1 LRKSGGEEKDMS
13 HSQVESPSA
22 TTGTQKKPG
31 QKKSKTQK
39 SDLGKQKTTSKY
51 PGIETVIH
59 GNGAV
64 AHVMGHVCGGV
75 IGYPITPSTEISEM
89 FEAFRA
95 KGGCNVWGKHPFFFE
110 PEGEHSAQSGAMGA
124 TLTGGRFISN
134 ASSSQGILY
143 ALESH
148 YVTVGKKVGGFVLQ
162 VAARAVS
169 KHSLNVMAG
178 HDDVYALLPSGYT
191 ILFGSNPQEAADLA
205 AIAYRVSSLSMIP
218 VTNAMDGFATSH
230 MQCETL
236 LPEPELL
243 KEFLGDPSGR
253 IKSPTVAQEML
264 YGAKGR
270 VYQLQQYLSKH
281 GGDIQP
287 GDLSALNEFLKNNA
301 ENVEADNA
309 GEMVV
314 DTQTWVPE
322 ELQDQWRRQWIHAFE
337 KGTRQLVPAMVDV
350 NNPGL
355 TGGVQNQPDFQ
366 AGLVD
371 HKTHF
376 ANEIPN
382 FVRQAMDEYGE
393 LTGRCYNPVQTFMSA
408 DAEHVIVGLGSVTD
422 DAEAVATYL
431 RGQGKKVG
439 VVSIKL
445 LQPFPEGELVAA
457 LDGKKAV
464 TVLERSEVTA
474 LTNLVTQSLF
484 KAGENNDLI
493 RHRGIPA
500 IDSLPKIST
509 GIFGVGGHDL
519 QPRHLIAAYRNM
531 ESSLNV
537 PFFYLGTQFFEKNP
551 GPRNA
556 ERQNRLKQ
564 AYPETEFMALDIKE
578 NPSLLPDD
586 AFRIRFHSVGGYG
599 TIASGKLLTD
609 ILAGVMQMH
618 SKSAPKYGSE
628 KSGAPTNF
636 YITLSPEPIKITN
649 AELEDVEIVI
659 SPDHKV
665 FSHANPLLG
674 LGEGGTLIM
683 QSHHTPL
690 EVWKELPAFA
700 RKTIR
705 EKKIQFY
712 VVDAF
717 GVAKKHA
724 PVPELEIRMMGI
736 AFIGAICG
744 HVNRI
749 AAGKSEEAIL
759 EKVEQQVNKK
769 FGAKGKAVVEGNM
782 KVVREGLQATH
793 RIDYSTAEFNEAEK
807 LAVVVSGP
815 GVEVSAAMSR
825 ATGCT
830 VTNGLFDKTYY
841 DDVLADRIRDG
852 SIGEAPVMPGTGLF
866 IPVATAAWK
875 DKGMFRLGVP
885 KYTAHLCTGCMEC
898 AIVCPDAAIPNTVH
912 DIHDLL
918 LTAIAKLDIT
928 EQHKSQMSNQV
939 FPLTNA
945 IRDTYRNQIGKDE
958 QSFSEIVTQSLS
970 SLETATSQN
979 WASLKLAFEKM
990 VEVLECFPVARTRPF
1005 FDAMEKHA
1013 PGSGGLYSANID
1025 PWKCTGCGECVD
1037 VCGPGA
1043 LSAEKQSSK
1052 LQAEMSRNFEFLSK
1066 VPNTPARFTDSAIQP
1081 GGDSKRLILDHNNYY
1096 AMTGGH
1102 GACRGCGEVTAIR
1115 MLTATN
1121 KAIHEKR
1128 RKTHII
1134 ELEALISGLDSKLES
1149 LPVDENDPDR
1159 ELRIQKTISAL
1170 EKRLYLFESGP
1181 TGNGPSFA
1189 TFANATGCSSV
1200 YASTFPSNPYKD
1212 PWVNSL
1218 FQDTP
1223 AVAKGIFEGFC
1234 ATAVDDFTHLRTA
1247 KLDLEDNYD
1256 PQYHDDLFRCFNWH
1270 HFSHDEFSM
1279 LPAVISMGGDG
1290 ATYDIG
1296 FGALSRL
1303 LVSETPI
1310 KVVVLNTGAYS
1321 NTGGQTSTA
1330 SYTGQDSDLTR
1341 FGGVHRGKHED
1352 RKELGLIAAFHPKVL
1367 VIQTNAALQSH
1378 FMKNVMDFLS
1388 YHESPAVLD
1397 TYTTCQ
1403 PEHGIADDA
1412 GSRHATLAVESRMS
1426 PVFVHDPRRGDTLAA
1441 RFSLEGNPEIG
1452 KDWITT
1458 TLDYIDDDGNA
1469 SLLERA
1475 FTAADFA
1482 VLEGRFKKHFHPVT
1496 QDDDPLPI
1504 DEYINL
1510 NSTDRYGKVPFIWS
1524 TTAKGKL
1531 IKLTMSSAIV
1541 ELTEE
1546 RRKNWRMLEYLGGLH
1561 IDRMEAG
1568 HRHELDNWMQKYQQS
1583 SVARESSIDSIA
1595 RGMAE
1600 LASIS
1605 GVPAAGV
1612 DKLIPVTVASEETSA
1627 DATAPVSAESG
1638 DLVEIAE
1645 TDMVKCT
1652 NCKTCYQDL
1661 SELFEK
1667 TKIMVGGSSKEV
1679 SRVIPGIFDRIEITP
1694 DLVQRASRV
1703 ADDCDVEII
1712 HFHPPA

>member
-1 LRKSGGEEKDMS
+1 MNKVENLEKT
-13 HSQVESPSA
+13 QVESPA
-22 TTGTQKKPG
+22 DTGESLKSQNSSESNHE
-31 QKKSKTQK
+31 KSK
-39 SDLGKQKTTSKY
+39 KTCKY
-51 PGIETVIH
+51 PGVETVIH

-143 ALESH
+143 GLESH

-162 VAARAVS
+162 VAARVVS

-236 LPEPELL
+236 LPEPEML

-253 IKSPTVAQEML
+253 IKAPTVAQEML

-270 VYQLQQYLSKH
+270 VYQLQQYLSRRS
-281 GGDIQP
+281 GDILP
-287 GDLSALNEFLKNNA
+287 DSLSALTDFLDSRA
-301 ENVEADNA
+301 DEIEADNS
-309 GEMVV
+309 GTLLP
-314 DTQTWVPE
+314 DSLSWVPE
-322 ELQDQWRRQWIHAFE
+322 ELHGQWQRQWINAFE
-337 KGTRQLVPAMVDV
+337 KGTRQLVPAMVDA

-355 TGGVQNQPDFQ
+355 SGGVQNQPDFQ

-393 LTGRCYNPVQTFMSA
+393 LTGRHYDPVQTFMNN

-422 DAEAVATYL
+422 DAEAVASYL
-431 RGQGKKVG
+431 RTQGKKVG

-464 TVLERSEVTA
+464 TIVERSEVTA

-484 KAGENNDLI
+484 KARENDDLI
-493 RHRGIPA
+493 RHQGIPP
-500 IDSLPKIST
+500 ISSLPKIST
-509 GIFGVGGHDL
+509 GIFGLGGHDL
-519 QPRHLIAAYRNM
+519 QPRHLIAAYKNM

-537 PFFYLGTQFFEKNP
+537 PFFYLGTQFFEKDP
-551 GPRNA
+551 SAANA
-556 ERQNRLKQ
+556 KLQQKLKL
-564 AYPETEFMALDIKE
+564 AYPETEFMALDTE
-578 NPSLLPDD
+578 DNPSLLPDD

-636 YITLSPEPIKITN
+636 YISLSPEPIKITN

-665 FSHANPLLG
+665 FSHASPLLG
-674 LGEGGTLIM
+674 LVENGTLIM

-690 EVWKELPAFA
+690 EVWKELPAHA
-700 RKTIR
+700 RKIIR
-705 EKKIQFY
+705 ERRIHFY

-744 HVNRI
+744 HVDRI
-749 AAGKSEEAIL
+749 SAGKSEDAIL
-759 EKVEQQVNKK
+759 EKVEQQVTKK
-769 FGAKGKAVVEGNM
+769 FGAKGKAIVDGNM
-782 KVVREGLQATH
+782 KVVREGLQATQK
-793 RIDYSTAEFNEAEK
+793 IDYSTAEFTEAEK
-807 LAVVVSGP
+807 LAVVVNGP
-815 GVEVSAAMSR
+815 GVEISATVSR
-825 ATGCT
+825 ANSNTAN
-830 VTNGLFDKTYY
+830 NGLFDRAYY
-841 DDVLADRIRDG
+841 DDILADRIKDG
-852 SIGEAPVMPGTGLF
+852 SIGEAPVIPGSGLF
-866 IPVATAAWK
+866 MPVATAAWK
-875 DKGMFRLGVP
+875 DKGMFRLNVP

-898 AIVCPDAAIPNTVH
+898 AVVCPDAAIPNTVH

-918 LTAIAKLDIT
+918 LTAVDQLDIT
-928 EQHKSQMSNQV
+928 EQHKSQMSNQI
-939 FPLTNA
+939 FPLSQA
-945 IRDTYRNQIGKDE
+945 IRETYRNLISKDDK
-958 QSFSEIVTQSLS
+958 SFSEIVSESLS
-970 SLETATSQN
+970 SLETATTQN
-979 WASLKLAFEKM
+979 WTSLKRDFDKM
-990 VEVLECFPVARTRPF
+990 VEHLQRFPVARTRPF
-1005 FDAMEKHA
+1005 FDAMEKNQ
-1013 PGSGGLYSANID
+1013 PGSGGLYSVNID
-1025 PWKCTGCGECVD
+1025 PWKCTGCAECVD

-1043 LSAEKQSSK
+1043 LSQEKQGSQIQS
-1052 LQAEMSRNFEFLSK
+1052 EMVKNFEFLSK
-1066 VPNTPARFTDSAIQP
+1066 MPNTAARFTESAIQP
-1081 GGDSKRLILDHNNYY
+1081 GGDSKRLLLDHDNYY

-1102 GACRGCGEVTAIR
+1102 GACRGCGEVTAVR

-1121 KAIHEKR
+1121 RAIHEKR

-1134 ELEALISGLDSKLES
+1134 ELEELISELYAKLENI
-1149 LPVDENDPDR
+1149 PADKNDPDR
-1159 ELRIQKTISAL
+1159 VPRIKRTISLL

-1181 TGNGPSFA
+1181 TGFGPSFA

-1223 AVAKGIFEGFC
+1223 AVAKGIFEGYC
-1234 ATAVDDFTHLRTA
+1234 SSAVEDFTALRTA
-1247 KLDLEDNYD
+1247 RLDLEDQYD
-1256 PQYHDDLFRCFNWH
+1256 PKFHDSLFRCFNWH
-1270 HFSHDEFSM
+1270 YFSKDEFSM

-1296 FGALSRL
+1296 FGALSRV
-1303 LVSETPI
+1303 LVSDTPI

-1330 SYTGQDSDLTR
+1330 SYKAQDSDLTR
-1341 FGGVHRGKHED
+1341 FGGAHSGKRED

-1367 VIQTNAALQSH
+1367 VIQTNAGLQSH
-1378 FMKNVMDFLS
+1378 FMKNVMDFLT
-1388 YHESPAVLD
+1388 YNESPAVFD

-1412 GSRHATLAVESRMS
+1412 GARHATMAVESRMS
-1426 PVFVHDPRRGDTLAA
+1426 PVFVHDPRRGDTLAE

-1452 KDWITT
+1452 KDWTTT
-1458 TLDYIDDDGNA
+1458 TLEYVDDEGNA
-1469 SLLERA
+1469 QLMEIP
-1475 FTAADFA
+1475 FTVADFA
-1482 VLEGRFKKHFHPVT
+1482 YLEGRFKKHFSPVT
-1496 QDDDPLPI
+1496 QDDDPMPI
-1504 DEYINL
+1504 DQYIDL
-1510 NSTDRYGKVPFIWS
+1510 HETDRYGKVPFIWS
-1524 TTAKGKL
+1524 TKKDGKL

-1546 RRKNWRMLEYLGGLH
+1546 RRRNWRMLEYLGGLH
-1561 IDRMEAG
+1561 IEHMQKV
-1568 HRHELDNWMQKYQQS
+1568 HREELDEWQEKYTQT

-1600 LASIS
+1600 LASLS
-1605 GVPAAGV
+1605 G
-1612 DKLIPVTVASEETSA
+1612 
-1627 DATAPVSAESG
+1627 APVSPRGKAIPVSVANADSSAEPASPATPAASG
-1638 DLVEIAE
+1638 NLVEIDEA
-1645 TDMVKCT
+1645 DMVKCT
-1652 NCKTCYQDL
+1652 NCKTCYQDAN
-1661 SELFEK
+1661 ELFEK
-1667 TKIMVGGSSKEV
+1667 TKIMVGGSPKEV

-1694 DLVQRASRV
+1694 ELVQRASRV

-1712 HFHPPA
+1712 RFNPPAA

>member
-1 LRKSGGEEKDMS
+1 M
-13 HSQVESPSA
+13 
-22 TTGTQKKPG
+22 KPEI
-31 QKKSKTQK
+31 
-39 SDLGKQKTTSKY
+39 KY
-51 PGIETVIH
+51 PGIKAVIH

-95 KGGCNVWGKHPFFFE
+95 GGGCNVWGKHPFFFE

-143 ALESH
+143 GLESH

-191 ILFGSNPQEAADLA
+191 ILFGSNPQQAADLA

-270 VYQLQQYLSKH
+270 VYQLHQYLDRH
-281 GGDIQP
+281 AGDIQP
-287 GDLSALNEFLKNNA
+287 DKLAALSAFLESHA
-301 ENVEADNA
+301 DEIEADNT
-309 GEMVV
+309 GKMLP
-314 DTQTWVPE
+314 DTRLWIPE
-322 ELQDQWRRQWIHAFE
+322 ERHGQWRRQWLHAFE

-355 TGGVQNQPDFQ
+355 SGGVQNQPDFQ

-376 ANEIPN
+376 ANAVPD
-382 FVRQAMDEYGE
+382 FVRQAMDEYAE
-393 LTGRCYNPVQTFMSA
+393 LTGRLYNPVQTFMND
-408 DAEHVIVGLGSVTD
+408 DAEHVIVGIGSVTD
-422 DAEAVATYL
+422 DAEAVTSYL
-431 RGQGKKVG
+431 RKQGKKVG
-439 VVSIKL
+439 VISIKL

-457 LDGKKAV
+457 LKGKKAV
-464 TVLERSEVTA
+464 TILERSEVTA

-484 KAGENNDLI
+484 KARENNDLI
-493 RHRGIPA
+493 RHLGIPP

-509 GIFGVGGHDL
+509 GIFGIGGHDL
-519 QPRHLIAAYRNM
+519 QPRHLIAVYKNM
-531 ESSLNV
+531 ESTLNV

-551 GPRNA
+551 SVFNA
-556 ERQNRLKQ
+556 ELQQKLKQ
-564 AYPETEFMALDIKE
+564 AYPETEFMALDTEE

-586 AFRIRFHSVGGYG
+586 AFRIRFHSIGGYG
-599 TIASGKLLTD
+599 TIATGKLLTD
-609 ILAGVMQMH
+609 ILAGVMGLH

-636 YITLSPEPIKITN
+636 YISLSPEPIKITN

-665 FSHANPLLG
+665 FSHTNPLRG
-674 LGEGGTLIM
+674 LVEDGTLIM

-705 EKKIQFY
+705 EKNIHFY
-712 VVDAF
+712 VLDAF
-717 GVAKKHA
+717 AVAKKHA
-724 PVPELEIRMMGI
+724 PAPELEIRMMGI

-749 AAGKSEEAIL
+749 AANGFEEAGSVETIL
-759 EKVEQQVNKK
+759 QKVEQQVIKK
-769 FGAKGKAVVEGNM
+769 FGAKGKAVVESNM
-782 KVVREGLQATH
+782 KVVTEGLQAT
-793 RIDYSTAEFNEAEK
+793 RKIDYSTTPFREAEK
-807 LAVVVSGP
+807 LAAIVAVTVSEAENGSY
-815 GVEVSAAMSR
+815 GVEISAAMSGVS
-825 ATGCT
+825 GCT
-830 VTNGLFDKTYY
+830 ANNGVFDSTYFNNI
-841 DDVLADRIRDG
+841 LSDRIKDG
-852 SIGEAPVMPGTGLF
+852 SIGEAPVMPGSGLF
-866 IPVATAAWK
+866 MPVATAAWR
-875 DKGMFRLGVP
+875 DKGMFRLEVP
-885 KYTAHLCTGCMEC
+885 TYTAHLCTGCMEC

-918 LTAIAKLDIT
+918 LTAINKLNIT
-928 EQHKSQMSNQV
+928 KQHKSQMTNQV
-939 FPLTNA
+939 FPLTKT
-945 IRDTYRNQIGKDE
+945 IRDIYRNLINKDNT
-958 QSFSEIVTQSLS
+958 SFSEIVNLSLA
-970 SLETATSQN
+970 SLETDN
-979 WASLKLAFEKM
+979 VSLTRDFEKM
-990 VEVLECFPVARTRPF
+990 IEVLECFPVAKTRPF
-1005 FDAMEKHA
+1005 FDVMEKDKA
-1013 PGSGGLYSANID
+1013 GTGGLYSANID
-1025 PWKCTGCGECVD
+1025 PWKCTGCLECVD

-1043 LSAEKQSSK
+1043 LTAEKQSSQ
-1052 LQAEMSRNFEFLSK
+1052 LQTGMSQNFEFLSK
-1066 VPNTPARFTDSAIQP
+1066 LPNTATRFTENAIVP
-1081 GGDSKRLILDHNNYY
+1081 GGAPDGNSKRLILDHHNYY

-1121 KAIHEKR
+1121 RAIHEKK
-1128 RKTHII
+1128 RKTHIS
-1134 ELEALISGLDSKLES
+1134 ELNALINALNTKLDNV
-1149 LPVDENDPDR
+1149 PFDENDPDR
-1159 ELRIQKTISAL
+1159 VQRMQTTISTL

-1181 TGNGPSFA
+1181 TGNGPCSA
-1189 TFANATGCSSV
+1189 AFANATGCSSV
-1200 YASTFPSNPYKD
+1200 YASSFPYNPYKD
-1212 PWVNSL
+1212 PWINSL

-1234 ATAVDDFTHLRTA
+1234 ATAVDDFTALRTA
-1247 KLDLEDNYD
+1247 KLDLEDQYD
-1256 PQYHDDLFRCFNWH
+1256 PATHDSLFRCFNWH
-1270 HFSHDEFSM
+1270 HFSKEEFSL

-1296 FGALSRL
+1296 FGALSRV

-1330 SYTGQDSDLTR
+1330 SYTAQDSDLTR
-1341 FGGVHRGKHED
+1341 FGGAHSGKHES

-1388 YHESPAVLD
+1388 YNESPAVFD

-1412 GSRHATLAVESRMS
+1412 GSRRAILAVESRMS
-1426 PVFVHDPRRGDTLAA
+1426 PVFVHDPRRGDTLAE
-1441 RFSLEGNPEIG
+1441 RFSLEGNPETG
-1452 KDWITT
+1452 KDWITS
-1458 TLDYIDDDGNA
+1458 TLDYIDDEGKTQ
-1469 SLLERA
+1469 LLERA

-1482 VLEGRFKKHFHPVT
+1482 LHEGRFKKHFRRVT
-1496 QDDDPLPI
+1496 QDEDPLPI

-1510 NSTDRYGKVPFIWS
+1510 NKTNRYGKVPFIWS
-1524 TTAKGKL
+1524 TTAQGKL
-1531 IKLTMSSAIV
+1531 IKLTMSSTMV

-1546 RRKNWRMLEYLGGLH
+1546 RRRNWRMLQYLGGLH
-1561 IDRMEAG
+1561 IEHMQAE
-1568 HRHELDNWMQKYQQS
+1568 HRQQLENWQQKYQQS
-1583 SVARESSIDSIA
+1583 NIARESSIDSIA

-1600 LASIS
+1600 LASITNA
-1605 GVPAAGV
+1605 PAV
-1612 DKLIPVTVASEETSA
+1612 SIEKLIPVSVAEPAA
-1627 DATAPVSAESG
+1627 DSKAGSQITTAATAEGG
-1638 DLVEIAE
+1638 DLVEISE
-1645 TDMVKCT
+1645 SDMVQCT

-1667 TKIMVGGSSKEV
+1667 TKIMVGGSAKEV
-1679 SRVIPGIFDRIEITP
+1679 GRVIPGIFDKIEINP
-1694 DLVQRASRV
+1694 ELVQRASRV
-1703 ADDCDVEII
+1703 ADDCDAEII
-1712 HFHPPA
+1712 RFYTPV

>member
-1 LRKSGGEEKDMS
+1 MNKVENLEKT
-13 HSQVESPSA
+13 QVESPA
-22 TTGTQKKPG
+22 DTGESLKGQSSNEPSHEKAKK
-31 QKKSKTQK
+31 TC
-39 SDLGKQKTTSKY
+39 KY
-51 PGIETVIH
+51 PGVETVIH

-143 ALESH
+143 GLESH

-205 AIAYRVSSLSMIP
+205 AISYRVSSLSMIP

-287 GDLSALNEFLKNNA
+287 GELSALNDFIKNNA
-301 ENVEADNA
+301 EKVEADNA
-309 GEMVV
+309 GEMVL
-314 DTQTWVPE
+314 DTQAWVPDE
-322 ELQDQWRRQWIHAFE
+322 MQEQWRRQWIHAFE

-355 TGGVQNQPDFQ
+355 TGGVQNQQDFQ

-376 ANEIPN
+376 ANEIPS
-382 FVRQAMDEYGE
+382 FIRQAMDEYGE
-393 LTGRCYNPVQTFMSA
+393 LTGRCYNPVQTFMND

-464 TVLERSEVTA
+464 TVLERSEITA

-484 KAGENNDLI
+484 KARENEDLI

-509 GIFGVGGHDL
+509 GIFGIGGHDL

-531 ESSLNV
+531 ESTLNV

-556 ERQNRLKQ
+556 VLQDKLKK

-578 NPSLLPDD
+578 NPSLLPAD

-674 LGEGGTLIM
+674 LAEDGTLIM

-690 EVWKELPAFA
+690 EVWKELPAHA

-705 EKKIQFY
+705 EKNINFY

-724 PVPELEIRMMGI
+724 PAPELEIRMMGI

-749 AAGKSEEAIL
+749 AAHGSEEAGSEDAIL
-759 EKVEQQVNKK
+759 QKIEQQVTKK

-782 KVVREGLQATH
+782 KVVREGLQATSK
-793 RIDYSTAEFNEAEK
+793 IDYSTAEFSAAEK

-815 GVEVSAAMSR
+815 GVEVSAAMSS
-825 ATGCT
+825 ATGST
-830 VTNGLFDKTYY
+830 VSNGIFDKAYY
-841 DDVLADRIRDG
+841 DDILADRIKDG
-852 SIGEAPVMPGTGLF
+852 SIGESPVMPGSGLF
-866 IPVATAAWK
+866 MPVATAAWK
-875 DKGMFRLGVP
+875 DKGMFRLDVP
-885 KYTAHLCTGCMEC
+885 KYTANLCTGCMEC
-898 AIVCPDAAIPNTVH
+898 AVVCPDAAIPNTVH

-918 LTAIAKLDIT
+918 LTAIGKLDIT
-928 EQHKSQMSNQV
+928 EQHKAQMSNQV

-945 IRDTYRNQIGKDE
+945 VRETYRNLIGKNE
-958 QSFSEIVTQSLS
+958 QSFSEVVNESLA
-970 SLETATSQN
+970 SLNTDN
-979 WASLKLAFEKM
+979 ASLKRGFEKM
-990 VEVLECFPVARTRPF
+990 VEVLSCFPVAKTRPF
-1005 FDAMEKHA
+1005 FDAMEKNA

-1025 PWKCTGCGECVD
+1025 PWKCTGCLECVD

-1066 VPNTPARFTDSAIQP
+1066 VPNTPARFTESAIQP
-1081 GGDSKRLILDHNNYY
+1081 GGDSKRLILDHDNYY

-1121 KAIHEKR
+1121 KAIHEKK
-1128 RKTHII
+1128 RKTHIN
-1134 ELEALISGLDSKLES
+1134 ELEQLISALTAKLEK
-1149 LPVDENDPDR
+1149 LPVDENDPQR
-1159 ELRIQKTISAL
+1159 AQRIQHSITTL

-1189 TFANATGCSSV
+1189 AFANATGCSSV

-1234 ATAVDDFTHLRTA
+1234 ATAVDDFTSLRTA
-1247 KLDLEDNYD
+1247 KLDLEDNYN
-1256 PQYHDDLFRCFNWH
+1256 PQYHDELFKCFNWH
-1270 HFSHDEFSM
+1270 HFSEDEFSL
-1279 LPAVISMGGDG
+1279 LPTVISMGGDG

-1296 FGALSRL
+1296 FGALSRV

-1330 SYTGQDSDLTR
+1330 SYTAQDSDLTR
-1341 FGGVHRGKHED
+1341 FGGAHRGKRED
-1352 RKELGLIAAFHPKVL
+1352 RKELGLIAAFHPNVL

-1378 FMKNVMDFLS
+1378 FMKNVMNFLT
-1388 YHESPAVLD
+1388 YNESTAVFD

-1412 GSRHATLAVESRMS
+1412 GSRRATLAVESRMS
-1426 PVFVHDPRRGDTLAA
+1426 PVFVHDPRRGDTLAK

-1458 TLDYIDDDGNA
+1458 TLDYIDDEGNTQ
-1469 SLLERA
+1469 LLDIA

-1482 VLEGRFKKHFHPVT
+1482 LHEGRFKKHFHPVT

-1504 DEYINL
+1504 DEYIDL
-1510 NSTDRYGKVPFIWS
+1510 STSSRYGKVPFIWS
-1524 TTAKGKL
+1524 TTADGKL

-1546 RRKNWRMLEYLGGLH
+1546 RRRNWRMLEYLGGLH
-1561 IDRMEAG
+1561 IERMEAG
-1568 HRHELDNWMQKYQQS
+1568 HRHELDNWQQKYQQS

-1600 LASIS
+1600 LASVS
-1605 GVPAAGV
+1605 GAPE
-1612 DKLIPVTVASEETSA
+1612 KLIPVTVAKEGTIAQSAAETTA
-1627 DATAPVSAESG
+1627 PAAPVSAESG
-1638 DLVEIAE
+1638 DLVDIPEA
-1645 TDMVKCT
+1645 DMVKCT

-1667 TKIMVGGSSKEV
+1667 TKIVVGGSAKEV

-1694 DLVQRASRV
+1694 ELVQRASRV

-1712 HFHPPA
+1712 RFHPPV

>member
-1 LRKSGGEEKDMS
+1 MQSSKIENLGNDR
-13 HSQVESPSA
+13 VESSSA
-22 TTGTQKKPG
+22 AAGTV
-31 QKKSKTQK
+31 KTAANAENNEVVK
-39 SDLGKQKTTSKY
+39 AAKY

-95 KGGCNVWGKHPFFFE
+95 RGGCNVWGKHPFFFE

-143 ALESH
+143 GLESH

-205 AIAYRVSSLSMIP
+205 AIAYRVSSLSMVP

-243 KEFLGDPSGR
+243 KEFLGDPAGR
-253 IKSPTVAQEML
+253 IKAPTVAQEML

-270 VYQLQQYLSKH
+270 VYQLQKYLQRH

-287 GDLSALNEFLKNNA
+287 DDLRALGDFLEQRA
-301 ENVEADNA
+301 DDVEADNA
-309 GEMVV
+309 GEMLA
-314 DTQTWVPE
+314 DTHAWMPA
-322 ELQDQWRRQWIHAFE
+322 ELQAQWRRQWINAYQ

-355 TGGVQNQPDFQ
+355 SGGVQNQPDFQ

-371 HKTHF
+371 HQTHF
-376 ANEIPN
+376 ANEIPR
-382 FVRQAMDEYGE
+382 FIRQAMDEYGE
-393 LTGRCYNPVQTFMSA
+393 LTGRCYNPVQTFMA
-408 DAEHVIVGLGSVTD
+408 DDAEHVIVGLGSVTD

-431 RGQGKKVG
+431 RSQGKKVG

-464 TVLERSEVTA
+464 TVLERSEVRA

-484 KAGENNDLI
+484 KARENGDLI
-493 RHRGIPA
+493 RHQGIPP
-500 IDSLPKIST
+500 ITHLPKIST
-509 GIFGVGGHDL
+509 GIFGIGAHDL
-519 QPRHLIAAYRNM
+519 QPRHLVAAYRNM
-531 ESSLNV
+531 ESTLNV
-537 PFFYLGTQFFEKNP
+537 PFFYLGSQFFEKNP
-551 GPRNA
+551 TPRNT
-556 ERQNRLKQ
+556 ELQQRLKQ
-564 AYPETEFMALDIKE
+564 AYPETEFMAFDTAP
-578 NPSLLPDD
+578 NPSLLPED

-599 TIASGKLLTD
+599 TIATGKLLTD
-609 ILAGVMQMH
+609 ILAGVLGLH

-649 AELEDVEIVI
+649 AELEDVEIVV

-674 LGEGGTLIM
+674 LAEDGTLIM
-683 QSHHTPL
+683 QSSHTPL
-690 EVWKELPAFA
+690 EVWKELPAYA

-705 EKKIQFY
+705 EKRIKLYI
-712 VVDAF
+712 VDAF

-744 HVNRI
+744 HVDRI
-749 AAGKSEEAIL
+749 AAGGSQQSIL
-759 EKVEQQVNKK
+759 QKVEQQVTKK
-769 FGAKGKAVVEGNM
+769 FGAKGQAVVDSNM
-782 KVVREGLQATH
+782 KVVREGLDATYQ
-793 RIDYSTAEFNEAEK
+793 IDYSTEEFTAAEK
-807 LAVVVSGP
+807 LVPVQTGP
-815 GVEVSAAMSR
+815 GVEISAAMAR
-825 ATGCT
+825 AIGNT
-830 VTNGLFDKTYY
+830 VTNGIFDQTYY
-841 DDVLADRIRDG
+841 NDTLADRIKDG

-866 IPVATAAWK
+866 MPVATAAWK
-875 DKGMFRLGVP
+875 DKGLFKLEVP
-885 KYTAHLCTGCMEC
+885 KYSAHLCTGCMEC
-898 AIVCPDAAIPNTVH
+898 AVVCPDAAIPNTVH
-912 DIHDLL
+912 DIHELL
-918 LTAIAKLDIT
+918 LTAIGKLEVT
-928 EQHKSQMSNQV
+928 EQHKAEMTSQV
-939 FPLTNA
+939 FPLTKS
-945 IRDTYRNQIGKDE
+945 IRDAYRKLPSKDPKAF
-958 QSFSEIVTQSLS
+958 QEIVAESITD
-970 SLETATSQN
+970 LEIDN
-979 WASLKLAFEKM
+979 VSLKRDFDNM
-990 VEVLECFPVARTRPF
+990 IEVLECFPVVKTRPF
-1005 FDAMEKHA
+1005 FDAMEKKA
-1013 PGSGGLYSANID
+1013 AGTGGLYSANID
-1025 PWKCTGCGECVD
+1025 PWKCSGCLECVD

-1043 LSAEKQSSK
+1043 LSAQRQSSQA
-1052 LQAEMSRNFEFLSK
+1052 QAEMQRNFEFLSRL
-1066 VPNTPARFTDSAIQP
+1066 PNTPARFTEHAIQP
-1081 GGDSKRLILDHNNYY
+1081 GGDSKRLILDHDNYY

-1115 MLTATN
+1115 LLTATN
-1121 KAIHEKR
+1121 RAIHEQR
-1128 RKTHII
+1128 RKSHVK
-1134 ELEALISGLDSKLES
+1134 ELEQLIASLNKKLENLEPDDS
-1149 LPVDENDPDR
+1149 DPGR
-1159 ELRIQKTISAL
+1159 LQRMHYTISTL
-1170 EKRLYLFESGP
+1170 EKRLYQFESGP
-1181 TGNGPSFA
+1181 TGKGPSGA

-1200 YASTFPSNPYKD
+1200 YASTFPINPYKD

-1223 AVAKGIFEGFC
+1223 AVAKGIFEGIC
-1234 ATAVDDFTHLRTA
+1234 ASAVDDFTAMRTA
-1247 KLDLEDNYD
+1247 RLDLDDHYNPEIHD
-1256 PQYHDDLFRCFNWH
+1256 PLFRCFNWH
-1270 HFSHDEFSM
+1270 HFSADERAL

-1303 LVSETPI
+1303 LVSETPVKI
-1310 KVVVLNTGAYS
+1310 VVLNTGAYS

-1330 SYTGQDSDLTR
+1330 SFTAQDSDLTR
-1341 FGGVHRGKHED
+1341 FGGAHSGKHED

-1367 VIQTNAALQSH
+1367 VIQTNAALQGH
-1378 FMKNVMDFLS
+1378 FMKNVMNFLT
-1388 YHESPAVLD
+1388 YNESPAVFD

-1412 GSRHATLAVESRMS
+1412 GSRHAILAVESRLS
-1426 PVFVHDPRRGDTLAA
+1426 PVFVHDPRRGDTLAE

-1458 TLDYIDDDGNA
+1458 TLEYVDDNGNA
-1469 SLLERA
+1469 HLLEIP
-1475 FTAADFA
+1475 FTVADFA
-1482 VLEGRFKKHFHPVT
+1482 LLEGRFKKHFHPLNGEGEPV
-1496 QDDDPLPI
+1496 PI
-1504 DEYINL
+1504 HEYIDL
-1510 NSTDRYGKVPFIWS
+1510 SKEDRYGKAPFIWS
-1524 TTAKGKL
+1524 TTKEGKL
-1531 IKLTMSSAIV
+1531 VKLTMSSTMV

-1546 RRKNWRMLEYLGGLH
+1546 RRRNWRMLEYLGGLH
-1561 IDRMEAG
+1561 IDRMEDS
-1568 HRHELDNWMQKYQQS
+1568 HRQQVEDWQQKYQQS
-1583 SVARESSIDSIA
+1583 NAARENSIDSIA

-1600 LASIS
+1600 LATAS
-1605 GVPAAGV
+1605 GAPATPME
-1612 DKLIPVTVASEETSA
+1612 KTIPVSVASA
-1627 DATAPVSAESG
+1627 AQTAAQTPSLEQLGSSG
-1638 DLVEIAE
+1638 GALVEITE
-1645 TDMVKCT
+1645 EDLPKCT
-1652 NCKTCYQDL
+1652 NCKTCYQDV

-1667 TKIMVGGSSKEV
+1667 TKIVVDGKTMEV
-1679 SRVIPGIFDRIEITP
+1679 SRVIPGIFDKIEIT
-1694 DLVQRASRV
+1694 DELVQRASRV
-1703 ADDCDVEII
+1703 ADDCDAEII
-1712 HFHPPA
+1712 RFHPPA